1 MKMSKPSQA
10 MVDALKDAKSADGCR
25 VHESA
30 IIGNVPEEGEEGN
43 RSLSLLVL
51 NGRGELTIFPF
62 ISAHEVTEFCTS
74 LQSSSDAV
82 FGDGDMQPQLVLD
95 S

>member
-1 MKMSKPSQA
+1 MEMSKPSRA
-10 MVDALKDAKSADGCR
+10 MIDALKNAKSADGCR

-30 IIGNVPEEGEEGN
+30 IVGNVPEEGN